1 MFSPEEL
8 LKMDRIDEL
17 DTMRIEPNP
26 FWNRPRL
33 DITWG
38 LPVMSGLLK
47 SDRISIHQMRL
58 ATREELGLY
67 HDPSYIETLE
77 LFGNMGSAF
86 SSRFGLDTDECPVF
100 HQFDKYASYPVGGNE
115 FLPSG

>member
-1 MFSPEEL
+1 VFSPGEL
-8 LKMDRIDEL
+8 LKRDGIDEL

-33 DITWG
+33 YIALG
-38 LPVMSGLLK
+38 LPVMSGLLQ

-67 HDPSYIETLE
+67 HDLLYIETLE
-77 LFGNMGSAF
+77 LFGNMSL
-86 SSRFGLDTDECPVF
+86 R
-100 HQFDKYASYPVGGNE
+100 
-115 FLPSG
+115 

>member
-1 MFSPEEL
+1 MSHLTAVFSPGEL
-8 LKMDRIDEL
+8 LKRDGIDEL

-33 DITWG
+33 YIALG
-38 LPVMSGLLK
+38 LPVMSGLLQ

-67 HDPSYIETLE
+67 HDLLYIETLE
-77 LFGNMGSAF
+77 LFGNMSL
-86 SSRFGLDTDECPVF
+86 R
-100 HQFDKYASYPVGGNE
+100 
-115 FLPSG
+115 